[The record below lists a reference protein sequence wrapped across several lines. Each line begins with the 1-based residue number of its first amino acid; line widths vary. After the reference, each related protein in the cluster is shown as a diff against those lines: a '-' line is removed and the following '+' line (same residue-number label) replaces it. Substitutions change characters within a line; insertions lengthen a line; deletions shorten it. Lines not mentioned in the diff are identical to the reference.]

1 MINRDLFLQKKSN
14 LENSNVVM
22 SIVWLSM
29 VKILIYKNVDKF
41 SRICTSKNKCTVVKC
56 EIAIFKS
63 CVGNPR

>member
-29 VKILIYKNVDKF
+29 VKILIYKNVDKL
-41 SRICTSKNKCTVVKC
+41 
-56 EIAIFKS
+56 
-63 CVGNPR
+63 